1 MKRESRRMRSMAR
14 STAKR
19 TARST
24 MTKWRY
30 QRRNGAYWQQ
40 NGAYRRRNGGY
51 QRRFGDI
58 DDGLVR
64 DYWRQLGFS
73 V

>member
-1 MKRESRRMRSMAR
+1 MGEIDDEKDGEIDDDRMEISV
-14 STAKR
+14 TE
-19 TARST
+19 
-24 MTKWRY
+24 WRY

-51 QRRFGDI
+51 RRRFSDI

-64 DYWRQLGFS
+64 DYRRQLGFS